1 METTRDY
8 TAKIKWPFVVVF
20 NLNDD
25 PEETS
30 SVIIKTK
37 IPSGGYKEFHI
48 YLKDLIDRARLNVR
62 GSISDKEILTDI
74 DAYFISSVA
83 SKSAD
88 KKTLAEACRSVL
100 EGNVFNRK
108 IFVPFY
114 GLRPREE

>member
-20 NLNDD
+20 NLNDG
-25 PEETS
+25 PEEVS

-37 IPSGGYKEFHI
+37 IPSAGYKEFHL
-48 YLKDLIDRARLNVR
+48 YARDLIDRARLHIS
-62 GSISDKEILTDI
+62 GSISDKDFVDDI
-74 DAYFISSVA
+74 SGYFCLSA
-83 SKSAD
+83 TAKSAD
-88 KKTLAEACRSVL
+88 RKTLVEACRSVL